1 MAGTT
6 TGNTTPIYSKVA
18 DWQWIGAITTANTT
32 KDLST
37 GTSYLAFTA
46 DATNGGFVKKL
57 RIKHLGTNV
66 ATVMRVF
73 INNGSATGTATN
85 NILFDEVGILAN
97 TVSETAASTVY
108 ELSINEA
115 LSPGH
120 KIYVTIGTAVAAG
133 LAVTTVAGK
142 Y

>member
-1 MAGTT
+1 MP
-6 TGNTTPIYSKVA
+6 GNTAPIYSKVA
-18 DWQWIGAITTANTT
+18 DWQWIGSITTANTT
-32 KDLST
+32 KDLT
-37 GTSYLAFTA
+37 AGTSYLAFTA

-57 RIKHLGTNV
+57 RIRHLGTNV

-85 NILFDEVGILAN
+85 NILFDEIGIASN
-97 TVSETAASTVY
+97 IISETAASTVY
-108 ELSINEA
+108 ELPINEA
-115 LSPGH
+115 LAPGY

>member
-18 DWQWIGAITTANTT
+18 DWQWVGAITTANTT
-32 KDLST
+32 KDLSS

-46 DATNGGFVKKL
+46 DITNGGYVKKL
-57 RIKHLGTNV
+57 RVKHLGTNV

-73 INNGSATGTATN
+73 INNGSTTGTATN
-85 NILFDEVGILAN
+85 NILYDELSIAAN
-97 TVSETAASTVY
+97 TVSETSSSSVY
-108 ELSINEA
+108 ELPINEA
-115 LSPGH
+115 LAPGY
-120 KIYVTIGTAVAAG
+120 KIYITIGTAVAAG
-133 LAVTTVAGK
+133 LAVTAVAGK

>member
-1 MAGTT
+1 MAG
-6 TGNTTPIYSKVA
+6 NSTPIYSKVA

-32 KDLST
+32 KDLT
-37 GTSYLAFTA
+37 AGTSYLAFTA
-46 DATNGGFVKKL
+46 DATNGGYVKKL
-57 RIKHLGTNV
+57 RIRHLGTNV

-85 NILFDEVGILAN
+85 NILFDEIGIAAN
-97 TVSETAASTVY
+97 TVSETSASTIY
-108 ELSINEA
+108 ELPINEA
-115 LSPGH
+115 LAPGY

-133 LAVTTVAGK
+133 LAVTAVAGK

>member
-1 MAGTT
+1 MAA
-6 TGNTTPIYSKVA
+6 NTTPIYSKVG

-32 KDLST
+32 KDLSS

-46 DATNGGFVKKL
+46 DATNGGYVKKL
-57 RIKHLGTNV
+57 RIRHLGTNV

-73 INNGSATGTATN
+73 INNGLTTTTATN
-85 NILFDEVGILAN
+85 NILFDEIGIASN
-97 TVSETAASTVY
+97 TVSETSASTVY
-108 ELSINEA
+108 ELPINEA
-115 LSPGH
+115 LAPGY

>member
-1 MAGTT
+1 MP
-6 TGNTTPIYSKVA
+6 GNTAPIYSKVA

-32 KDLST
+32 KDLTT
-37 GTSYLAFTA
+37 GTSFLVFTA

-57 RIKHLGTNV
+57 RIRHLGTIV

-73 INNGSATGTATN
+73 INNGSATGTAEN
-85 NILFDEVGILAN
+85 NILFDEIGLQSN
-97 TVSETAASTVY
+97 TVSETSASTVY
-108 ELSINEA
+108 ELPINEA
-115 LSPGH
+115 LAPGY

-133 LAVTTVAGK
+133 LAVTAVAGK